1 MKFSTLIVFFILIIS
16 TSYSQVK
23 LRGGMGVDYVSA
35 PSLYDYFNQNFSQPN
50 SQVGSFAAAVNFSA
64 EADYPAG
71 ASYEIGLDFAYR
83 LYSYNNINNLGK
95 YNLGY
100 HNLMPTLVNYYVING
115 EGYQFKFGGGVGA
128 RFLTAN
134 ETLPSSPSTQ
144 TYTSAGIGFL
154 LRAAGNTKISTSFY
168 ANILI
173 DIRYDLN
180 GEPKN
185 NGTNLYNPAMK
196 NKVNFNSFSAGVGL
210 GITYYL

>member
-1 MKFSTLIVFFILIIS
+1 MKYFLFFCLSVLIVS
-16 TSYSQVK
+16 TSFSQVR

-35 PSLYDYFNQNFSQPN
+35 PSLYDYFNQNFGQPYSQL
-50 SQVGSFAAAVNFSA
+50 GSFAAAVNFSV

-71 ASYEIGLDFAYR
+71 ANYEVGLDFAYR
-83 LYSYNNINNLGK
+83 LYSYNNNNDLGK

-115 EGYQFKFGGGVGA
+115 EGYQFKFGGGIGA

-134 ETLPSSPSTQ
+134 ETLPGSPSTQ
-144 TYTSAGIGFL
+144 TYTSTGIGFL
-154 LRAAGNTKISTSFY
+154 LRAAGNTKIGGGFY

-185 NGTNLYNPAMK
+185 NGMNLYNPAMK
-196 NKVNFNSFSAGVGL
+196 RNVNFNSFSAGVGL